1 MEYVLLAIV
10 LLEGGYIAHLIRKL
24 ETKKVE
30 PMTIDQKE
38 KERQERI
45 ERDFAK
51 LVNYT
56 ETIATRGY
64 KDEE

>member
-10 LLEGGYIAHLIRKL
+10 LLEGGFITYLMTK
-24 ETKKVE
+24 TKKPTIE
-30 PMTIDQKE
+30 PTIEEKE
-38 KERQERI
+38 KQRQERI

-51 LVNYT
+51 LFSYN

-64 KDEE
+64 KDE